1 MFNRKKFAFAVI
13 VCLALVQLTACGK
26 AKTEEDNEK
35 ENKAE
40 TEDFEYLY
48 HDALKGEVLNKEKK
62 ESVQKEYKVIVD
74 KFKSGIAEI
83 GEIVY
88 EDLEYEA
95 IMADEAENVEFLVEE
110 GDKVKK
116 GDVLVTYD
124 VVNNEIEIAEFT
136 RDVERMEKEYSA
148 GYDSKKAEIN
158 MAEHE
163 LKKLTDKTD
172 IEIKKLELK
181 KLKNSL
187 DKYTETRETVLNAR
201 KELNQRIEDNKASQ
215 VVADRDG
222 YVIAINKKDGNYY
235 KNDNV
240 VTISKK
246 QKYHIEV
253 EAHEDVTGLKYGSDV
268 DIRVEGGMNGK
279 DVTMKGKVI
288 AAPNILN
295 ADYTYDP
302 ARVEIIDEPEGVDWS
317 RPIKVLYEGIN
328 IDDAL
333 LVPVDAVM
341 TEKSNGGTYIDET
354 EYVYI
359 SKDGVIYKSYL
370 NIIDKNNEY
379 YRVCDGVS
387 EGDTLVLFR

>member
-317 RPIKVLYEGIN
+317 KPIKVLYEGIN

>member
-48 HDALKGEVLNKEKK
+48 HDALKGEVLNKEEK

-317 RPIKVLYEGIN
+317 KPIKVLYEGIN

>member
-124 VVNNEIEIAEFT
+124 VVNNEIEIAELT

-317 RPIKVLYEGIN
+317 KPIKVLYEGIN

>member
-48 HDALKGEVLNKEKK
+48 HDALKGEVLNKEEK

-201 KELNQRIEDNKASQ
+201 KELNQCIEDNKASQ

-317 RPIKVLYEGIN
+317 KPIKVLYEGIN